1 MSLFQ
6 NTVLKKYRQAQPQT
20 TLDAQWE
27 VYKAIFHDINK
38 QANIR
43 SSKEEQ
49 YQEGF
54 LRELFVKVLGYIINP
69 DANFNLTTELKNLT
83 NSKKA
88 DGAIIIDDKVMAVIE
103 LKGTDTTDLGKIEA
117 QAFGYKTNQRDCR
130 YVIISNF
137 EKLRFYIDD
146 ATEFVEFNLFTLSKD
161 EFATL
166 WLCLAFENIK
176 NDLPGKLKA
185 ESVSNEDKITKNLY
199 KDYSAFRKELFTNIV
214 ALNPQHNKLELFK
227 KTQKLLDRF
236 LFIFFAEDRL
246 LLPTNLIFSINLEW
260 QKLKEARVPV
270 SLYDRYKMYFDDLNT
285 GARVSL
291 PAFGKHTNEIVTA
304 QYDIYAY
311 NGGLFQTDEL
321 LDSIK
326 IDDDLLFKH
335 TRKLSEYD
343 FESEVDVNILGHIF
357 ENSLNEI
364 DEIANEIEGTV
375 TEKTKTKRKKDG
387 VFYTPKYI
395 TKYIVDNTIGKLC
408 TEKKTEL
415 QLDETQYTT
424 DKRIQQKTKKD
435 LLGKLETYRKWL
447 LELTIVDPACGS
459 GAFLNQAL
467 EFLIAEHR
475 YVDELQAKLFGD
487 ALVLSDVEGSILE
500 NNLYGVDLNEESV
513 EIAKLS
519 LWLRTAQRN
528 RKLNSLN
535 NNIKCGNSLI
545 DAPEVAGD
553 KAFNW
558 QEAFPKVLA
567 KGGFDVVI
575 GNPPYLVIK
584 GGRWV
589 GGFEYNNIAI
599 DYIKNRFKTA
609 EQQIN
614 TYILFLELSKYIS
627 KKNGII
633 SQITPNT
640 FFANEYS
647 KKIRDFLIEECN
659 LIEIN
664 NVGLVFE
671 DASVETTITTYT
683 NSKYKCLTRIINNE
697 ISFEIDFNDTRKLTN
712 DNKYL
717 INVDKSL
724 LKLLNT
730 LNSNIRLEKIAKVW
744 RGLTTGNDKKYI
756 SNKTLGDSYKPLIS
770 GSEISRYYI
779 ENNSKYVNYI
789 PSELDRP
796 RDERIF
802 LLEEKL
808 ISKFVGNR
816 LSFSYDNK
824 QYYVVNTA
832 CSLELLDNNYS
843 IKFLL
848 TLLNS
853 KLLDFYFQLVFSDSR
868 ATFPIM
874 KSGNIELLPIK
885 EASLSNQQPF
895 IAKANEML
903 SLNKELT
910 ETSQKFQRTLQRK
923 FELDDLPKKL
933 QDWYLLTYAEFIK
946 ELAKKKIKLSLAQEA
961 EWEDYFMSEQKKALE
976 LKAQIDATDKA
987 IDKMVYELYG
997 LTQEEIEIVENS

>member
-6 NTVLKKYRQAQPQT
+6 NTVLKKYRQALPQP
-20 TLDAQWE
+20 TLDAQWQL
-27 VYKAIFHDINK
+27 YTSIFHDTSK

-54 LRELFVKVLGYIINP
+54 LRELFVKVLGYTINP

-146 ATEFVEFNLFTLSKD
+146 ATEFIEFNLFTLSKD

-214 ALNPQHNKLELFK
+214 ALNPQYNKLELFK

-311 NGGLFQTDEL
+311 NGGLFQTDAL

-335 TRKLSEYD
+335 TKKLSEYD

-435 LLGKLETYRKWL
+435 LLAKLETYRKWL

-545 DAPEVAGD
+545 DDPEVAGD

-558 QEAFPKVLA
+558 QEAFPKVFA

-575 GNPPYLVIK
+575 GNPPYVRSRGLFNDIEKMYFVNNYKTSSYQLDLYKLFIEKSCKIINFK
-584 GGRWV
+584 GC
-589 GGFEYNNIAI
+589 
-599 DYIKNRFKTA
+599 
-609 EQQIN
+609 
-614 TYILFLELSKYIS
+614 LSF
-627 KKNGII
+627 
-633 SQITPNT
+633 ITP
-640 FFANEYS
+640 S
-647 KKIRDFLIEECN
+647 VFLINDYDKPLRKYLLDKFTIKIIANSDEN
-659 LIEIN
+659 I
-664 NVGLVFE
+664 FE
-671 DASVETTITTYT
+671 DASVKTVVFLIENKQSNEQEVNFFNISKSQFIFQKSVRQKVFIKQDYLINEKIDGNSIGIVDKLNKFKKLDDFYYVKNGIKVRKELLFHSKRDDYHQPFILGKNIFKYFNSFDDTFIDYKIENEKLYSNQAFRNKEIFNQQKLIVRQILGNRIITTYDKENYFT
-683 NSKYKCLTRIINNE
+683 DQT
-697 ISFEIDFNDTRKLTN
+697 T
-712 DNKYL
+712 YL
-717 INVDKSL
+717 IIEKNAKYSL
-724 LKLLNT
+724 
-730 LNSNIRLEKIAKVW
+730 
-744 RGLTTGNDKKYI
+744 
-756 SNKTLGDSYKPLIS
+756 
-770 GSEISRYYI
+770 
-779 ENNSKYVNYI
+779 
-789 PSELDRP
+789 
-796 RDERIF
+796 
-802 LLEEKL
+802 
-808 ISKFVGNR
+808 
-816 LSFSYDNK
+816 
-824 QYYVVNTA
+824 
-832 CSLELLDNNYS
+832 
-843 IKFLL
+843 KFLL
-848 TLLNS
+848 CILNSRLLYFYFTNTASDNKVVFPKVKKSQLLELPISIPKTQQLFIEKADLMLLLN
-853 KLLDFYFQLVFSDSR
+853 KDLRV
-868 ATFPIM
+868 
-874 KSGNIELLPIK
+874 
-885 EASLSNQQPF
+885 
-895 IAKANEML
+895 
-903 SLNKELT
+903 
-910 ETSQKFQRTLQRK
+910 TSQKFQRTLQRK
-923 FELDDLPKKL
+923 FELEDLPKKL

-961 EWEDYFMSEQKKALE
+961 EWEDYFMSERKKALD
-976 LKAQIDATDKA
+976 LKAQIDATDKE
-987 IDKMVYELYG
+987 IDRMVYELYG
-997 LTQEEIEIVENS
+997 LTEEEIGIVENS

>member
-6 NTVLKKYRQAQPQT
+6 NTVLKKYRQSQPQA
-20 TLDAQWE
+20 TLDLQWE
-27 VYKAIFHDINK
+27 VYTSIFHDISK
-38 QANIR
+38 QTNIR

-69 DANFNLTTELKNLT
+69 DVNFNLTTELKNLT

-146 ATEFVEFNLFTLSKD
+146 ATEFVEFNLFTLTKD

-199 KDYSAFRKELFTNIV
+199 KDYSAFRKELFNNIV
-214 ALNPQHNKLELFK
+214 ELNPQHNKLELFK

-260 QKLKEARVPV
+260 QKLREARVPV

-321 LDSIK
+321 LGSIK

-408 TEKKTEL
+408 AEKKTEL

-435 LLGKLETYRKWL
+435 LLAKLETYRKWL

-545 DAPEVAGD
+545 DDPEVAGD

-558 QEAFPKVLA
+558 QEAFPKVFA

-575 GNPPYLVIK
+575 GNPPYGANLNENNKNFIRANFK
-584 GGRWV
+584 SMEGEFDTYIYFLENLLKFGKEKSKYGWIIP
-589 GGFEYNNIAI
+589 NNILNQ
-599 DYIKNRFKTA
+599 KF
-609 EQQIN
+609 EQQ
-614 TYILFLELSKYIS
+614 
-627 KKNGII
+627 
-633 SQITPNT
+633 
-640 FFANEYS
+640 
-647 KKIRDFLIEECN
+647 
-659 LIEIN
+659 
-664 NVGLVFE
+664 
-671 DASVETTITTYT
+671 
-683 NSKYKCLTRIINNE
+683 NS
-697 ISFEIDFNDTRKLTN
+697 
-712 DNKYL
+712 
-717 INVDKSL
+717 
-724 LKLLNT
+724 
-730 LNSNIRLEKIAKVW
+730 EKI
-744 RGLTTGNDKKYI
+744 
-756 SNKTLGDSYKPLIS
+756 
-770 GSEISRYYI
+770 
-779 ENNSKYVNYI
+779 
-789 PSELDRP
+789 
-796 RDERIF
+796 
-802 LLEEKL
+802 
-808 ISKFVGNR
+808 
-816 LSFSYDNK
+816 
-824 QYYVVNTA
+824 
-832 CSLELLDNNYS
+832 
-843 IKFLL
+843 
-848 TLLNS
+848 
-853 KLLDFYFQLVFSDSR
+853 
-868 ATFPIM
+868 
-874 KSGNIELLPIK
+874 
-885 EASLSNQQPF
+885 
-895 IAKANEML
+895 
-903 SLNKELT
+903 
-910 ETSQKFQRTLQRK
+910 
-923 FELDDLPKKL
+923 
-933 QDWYLLTYAEFIK
+933 
-946 ELAKKKIKLSLAQEA
+946 
-961 EWEDYFMSEQKKALE
+961 
-976 LKAQIDATDKA
+976 
-987 IDKMVYELYG
+987 
-997 LTQEEIEIVENS
+997 